1 VAFLGRREDFTTL
14 VVFRYDRLARTF
26 GVALRCIAFLLE
38 AFRSCKRCFSL
49 QLIPFSSDVLV
60 AFFLFAR
67 KILELAAY
75 TGVTLHVMGFR

>member
-26 GVALRCIAFLLE
+26 DVALRCIAFLLE
-38 AFRSCKRCFSL
+38 AFRSHKRCFSL

-60 AFFLFAR
+60 AFSYSRAKFSSWLHTR
-67 KILELAAY
+67 GSHY
-75 TGVTLHVMGFR
+75 T